1 VRRLRPDRFA
11 CFVVGDVRDKAGN
24 YRNLPGRPSTRSRR
38 RDALYNDAV
47 LVTPVGSLPIRINAQ
62 FKGSRKLGMTHQ
74 RVLVFV
80 KGNARAATAA
90 CGDVSVD

>member
-1 VRRLRPDRFA
+1 
-11 CFVVGDVRDKAGN
+11 VGDVRDRAGN
-24 YRNLPGRPSTRSRR
+24 YRNLPGETIDAF
-38 RDALYNDAV
+38 RDAGMALYNDAV
-47 LVTPVGSLPIRINAQ
+47 LVTPVGSLPIRINSQ